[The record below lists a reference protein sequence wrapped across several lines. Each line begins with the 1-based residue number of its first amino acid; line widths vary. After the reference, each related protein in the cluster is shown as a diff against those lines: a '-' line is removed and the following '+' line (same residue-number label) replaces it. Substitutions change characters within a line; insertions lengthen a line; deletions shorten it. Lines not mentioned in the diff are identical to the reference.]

1 MKACVYADL
10 EKVEVVD
17 IDLPSAGPDE
27 VLIKVA
33 RAGICGTDLHIFMG
47 HMDQRV
53 TKPLVMGHEMC
64 GEIVEAPDGADYQ
77 VGERVAYWSVVHS
90 RWRGPAV
97 VLGRDALPARAL

>member
-33 RAGICGTDLHIFMG
+33 RAGICGTDLHIFLG
-47 HMDQRV
+47 QCHKDNQQN
-53 TKPLVMGHEMC
+53 LVL
-64 GEIVEAPDGADYQ
+64 
-77 VGERVAYWSVVHS
+77 
-90 RWRGPAV
+90 
-97 VLGRDALPARAL
+97 VLC